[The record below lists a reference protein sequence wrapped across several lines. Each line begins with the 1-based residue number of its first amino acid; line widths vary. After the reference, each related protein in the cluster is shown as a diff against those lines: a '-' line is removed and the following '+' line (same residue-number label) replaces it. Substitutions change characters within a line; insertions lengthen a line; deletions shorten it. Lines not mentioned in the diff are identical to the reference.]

1 MVLTPE
7 GGNQYKL
14 AWDWTYTGDDP
25 PAGSTF
31 QFWDGIGGCDHG
43 NPGFSSWW
51 SSNATPGSG
60 SGLDWISLAETLSVP
75 VDTCSRVDFWIAY
88 YAPDGNMA
96 LFDPDSGAVWA
107 MTSVWYGPGSS

>member
-1 MVLTPE
+1 V
-7 GGNQYKL
+7 GNQYKL
-14 AWDWTYTGDDP
+14 AWDWTTP
-25 PAGSTF
+25 ATTRRAGSTF
-31 QFWDGIGGCDHG
+31 QFWDGIVLRSRQPGASHPGG
-43 NPGFSSWW
+43 
-51 SSNATPGSG
+51 AQTRRREVAAGSIG
-60 SGLDWISLAETLSVP
+60 YRWLKPLSVP